1 VSNDIVNKSM
11 ALHPKVSMQFN
22 FDSNFSVFD
31 GEVKQVVLDNIIMEE
46 FQVSSSSSESSLPDH
61 KTMDK

>member
-1 VSNDIVNKSM
+1 
-11 ALHPKVSMQFN
+11 
-22 FDSNFSVFD
+22 VFD

-61 KTMDK
+61 KTQDK